1 MEIMYTPDM
10 DVTTEAEAGVVQ
22 NKLRKAGGDKETILF
37 KNVHRKCSYANSL
50 ILAQWNW
57 FWTFFIQ
64 NYEKIIFVFLK
75 TLTLQNLHKITKVML
90 FSFFFTFFTQ
100 ITKL

>member
-1 MEIMYTPDM
+1 MEITYTPDM

-50 ILAQWNW
+50 ILAQ
-57 FWTFFIQ
+57 
-64 NYEKIIFVFLK
+64 
-75 TLTLQNLHKITKVML
+75 
-90 FSFFFTFFTQ
+90 
-100 ITKL
+100 

>member
-1 MEIMYTPDM
+1 
-10 DVTTEAEAGVVQ
+10 
-22 NKLRKAGGDKETILF
+22 
-37 KNVHRKCSYANSL
+37 L